1 MDAAYA
7 LLLGLIQGLTE
18 FIPVSSTA
26 HLRIAAAFLDRPD
39 PGAAFSAV
47 IQLGSELALLVYFR
61 KDLFNFG
68 REALLGLFS
77 GKPFEHPAARHAWQL
92 VIGTIPVSVAGL
104 LLSDQIHGPFRSL
117 YVVAGGLIVM
127 ALLLLIADRLS
138 AKDREIDSITFLD
151 AFLVGCAQAI
161 ALVPGASRSGS
172 TLMMGLFLGFSRY
185 AAMRFSFLLS
195 IPAIGLS
202 GLYELYSER
211 DSLAAQGFEML
222 ALGCLSAVISSYIAI
237 AGLLHYLR
245 SHSVTVFVIYRIALG
260 LMILG
265 LIAGGWLIP

>member
-68 REALLGLFS
+68 REALLGLLS

-92 VIGTIPVSVAGL
+92 VIGTIPVSLAGL

-138 AKDREIDSITFLD
+138 GKDREITFLD
-151 AFLVGCAQAI
+151 AFLIGCAQAI

-211 DSLAAQGFEML
+211 DSLAAQGYEML

-245 SHSVTVFVIYRIALG
+245 SHSVTVFVVYRIALG
-260 LMILG
+260 LLILA
-265 LIAGGWLIP
+265 LIAGGWLTP